1 VAFSEL
7 LQALRAEAASRRA
20 EEVAAA
26 EREIERIRAES
37 SAALARRKQQH
48 VERATR
54 EATEKGRRSLAE
66 ARTQATASVLHA
78 RDRLLGR
85 VRCALQE
92 RARAATADPAYR
104 ASLTTLLVEAL
115 ERLPVGPVVVR
126 TRAEFADAVADGAR
140 GRSGVVVEAVADMG
154 TGFVALA
161 PESGVEIDATL
172 EAVLEHRWPQLAVTV
187 LAEVGR

>member
-20 EEVAAA
+20 EEVALA

-37 SAALARRKQQH
+37 SAALAKRKQQQ

-54 EATEKGRRSLAE
+54 EATEKGRRAVAE
-66 ARTQATASVLHA
+66 ARTQAAASVLQA

-104 ASLTTLLVEAL
+104 ASLSSLLAEAL
-115 ERLPVGPVVVR
+115 ERLPEGPVVVR
-126 TRAEFADAVADGAR
+126 ARAGLAEALADAAR
-140 GRSGVVVEAVADMG
+140 SREGVVVETVADMG
-154 TGFVALA
+154 TGFVAVA

-172 EAVLEHRWPQLAVTV
+172 EAVLEHRWPQLAVAV
-187 LAEVGR
+187 LAEVGK